1 MKIQDNEPKFTFAE
15 RLNEALKI
23 RDMTAA
29 ELSRKTGISEGLISG
44 YKKGKYKA
52 AQSNMDKITK
62 VLNVSITWMMGFDVP
77 FAPRETTSTNNDTL
91 DIFSIPGIEPLP
103 ETALKPLLGTIACGE
118 PILAEENI
126 EEMIPIP
133 TSIHCD
139 FALRCQGNSMVG
151 ARINDGDFVYV
162 KCQPDVEN
170 GEIAAVLIDN
180 EATLKRVYKRKNN
193 QVELHPANPAYPV
206 MVYTADT
213 AQEIK
218 ILGKA
223 IGCLFQ
229 IK

>member
-1 MKIQDNEPKFTFAE
+1 MKLPIDTFKN
-15 RLNEALKI
+15 RLKKAMDELEMKPI
-23 RDMTAA
+23 
-29 ELSRKTGISEGLISG
+29 ELSEKTGIPKSSISQYMSGFAEPKTDRTHAIAEVLGVDPVWLLG
-44 YKKGKYKA
+44 Y
-52 AQSNMDKITK
+52 
-62 VLNVSITWMMGFDVP
+62 DVP
-77 FAPRETTSTNNDTL
+77 QKNNKKNNDTFDL
-91 DIFSIPGIEPLP
+91 FSIPGIEPLP
-103 ETALKPLLGTIACGE
+103 ETTLKPLLGTIACGE

-126 EEMIPIP
+126 EEMVPIP

-139 FALRCQGNSMVG
+139 FVLRCKGDSMKD
-151 ARINDGDFVYV
+151 AKINDGDFVYV